1 MGLSISRET
10 CVDLSHLPADQWKTL
25 ADEDITVI
33 RTNGEHQTGWRFPR
47 LKHYGACNASG
58 YSWVTAHV
66 GSTPV
71 GDSDK
76 KVMRFHM
83 TCDSTPRDP
92 NAHVCGWRK
101 ERTFWPTRLTGDEE
115 AKKAWWDALDVM
127 VKSLRIRAAI
137 PAEELAVLDAAQDAL
152 DDALDNAAYAAERAE
167 RIAADRADDA
177 REEAKRAAQIAPTYT
192 GNFTDYIVKLEK
204 TNGAHADRVRRL
216 FDNGLS
222 KAHVVEICQMPE
234 DEGRDERLSAEE
246 RIFHLPPLAD
256 PARGY

>member
-1 MGLSISRET
+1 MGLSISRDT
-10 CVDLSHLPADQWKTL
+10 CFDLSHLPADQWQTL
-25 ADEDITVI
+25 ADEDMTVI

-58 YSWVTAHV
+58 YSWVTANV
-66 GSTPV
+66 SAQEG
-71 GDSDK
+71 K
-76 KVMRFHM
+76 MRFHM

-115 AKKAWWDALDVM
+115 AKKVWWDALEVM
-127 VKSLRIRAAI
+127 VKSLRIRAEI

-152 DDALDNAAYAAERAE
+152 DNAATAAERAE

-177 REEAKRAAQIAPTYT
+177 REEAKRATQIAPTYA